1 MEGWGRGWGVL
12 SYVTYTGM
20 CCWTGQGMVFVLSV
34 LNRVYNVHDL
44 CDSVLITCINRLL
57 GPKQGTKIEG
67 VVLNRVC
74 MLGIFLS

>member
-1 MEGWGRGWGVL
+1 
-12 SYVTYTGM
+12 
-20 CCWTGQGMVFVLSV
+20 MVFVLSV

-57 GPKQGTKIEG
+57 SPKQGTKIEG

>member
-1 MEGWGRGWGVL
+1 
-12 SYVTYTGM
+12 
-20 CCWTGQGMVFVLSV
+20 MVFVLSV